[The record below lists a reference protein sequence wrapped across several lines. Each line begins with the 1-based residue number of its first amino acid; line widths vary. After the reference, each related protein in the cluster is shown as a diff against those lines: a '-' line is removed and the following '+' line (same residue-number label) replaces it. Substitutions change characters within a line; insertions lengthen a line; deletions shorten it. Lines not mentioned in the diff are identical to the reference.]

1 MNNVWGEGMINRPE
15 VSIICCTSNHEP
27 FIREAL
33 DSILAQR
40 TNFPIEILAHV
51 NDSTDHTVAIIEEY
65 AKAYPTMI
73 RT

>member
-1 MNNVWGEGMINRPE
+1 MNNVWGEGMSNRPE

-33 DSILAQR
+33 HCFLAQR
-40 TNFPIEILAHV
+40 TNFPIEILIEV
-51 NDSTDHTVAIIEEY
+51 NDSTDHTAAIIEEY

-73 RT
+73 